1 MVSLPHEYRNKNT
14 ERVRL
19 WDWEWDIDENIIYGE
34 GLPLDVN
41 IHQINEDIGY
51 SRWTI
56 SNVLVLSQN
65 YHCGKWLG
73 NIIIYVVLLFGI
85 LCMFVVIWY

>member
-34 GLPLDVN
+34 GLPLEEN

-51 SRWTI
+51 SYWTI
-56 SNVLVLSQN
+56 SNVLLLSQN
-65 YHCGKWLG
+65 YYCGKWLRK
-73 NIIIYVVLLFGI
+73 IIICVMLLFRI
-85 LCMFVVIWY
+85 LCIFVVM